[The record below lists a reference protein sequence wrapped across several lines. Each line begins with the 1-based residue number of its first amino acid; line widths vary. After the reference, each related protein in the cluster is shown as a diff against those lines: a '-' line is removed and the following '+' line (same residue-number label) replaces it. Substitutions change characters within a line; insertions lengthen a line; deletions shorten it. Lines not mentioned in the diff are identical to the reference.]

1 MSNRLLAPYGTRCH
15 GRPMGRVPGAAL
27 AVATLL
33 AVAPAHADHTF
44 PRGPIVVPGGV
55 ATPGYCWSEVKLF
68 DTLRYGPVDF
78 CRKNL
83 AYRPG
88 RLECAQVGE
97 NVCWVLLGVQWTLT
111 RTPMSQYV
119 IPCPDG
125 PAPPVCPRMT
135 FR

>member
-1 MSNRLLAPYGTRCH
+1 MTGGGNPPSGSRPPPGMPPRPGGSSATASTAERTPTTRTAPAPGPSPAPAAESKEVVDPRVARLL
-15 GRPMGRVPGAAL
+15 
-27 AVATLL
+27 
-33 AVAPAHADHTF
+33 
-44 PRGPIVVPGGV
+44 
-55 ATPGYCWSEVKLF
+55 
-68 DTLRYGPVDF
+68 PVDF

-97 NVCWVLLGVQWTLT
+97 NVCWVLLGAQWTLT